1 MGYVYGEERDM
12 VWGGKGYVYGEER
25 DMVWGGKGYV
35 YGEERDMC
43 MCMGKNGVTS

>member
-1 MGYVYGEERDM
+1 MGQCTWNEAAYGEEWDM
-12 VWGGKGYVYGEER
+12 CMGRKGI
-25 DMVWGGKGYV
+25 W